1 MAIPGNML
9 SSATESMDPSISGWV
24 ALLNC
29 AIAPGTG
36 GRNGDGTLRLT
47 STASGEMRA
56 RTVSSYTVVPG
67 QVYQVFADASGVTVP
82 ERIGIRWL
90 TSAGVEISYT
100 WSLTTASASASWHR
114 IGAAGA
120 APATATR
127 AQVVVSATPAA
138 GSVVNYFENVYLGLP
153 IRTLGNLFT
162 FGVES
167 LEVDTSGWAADT
179 NCALSRTAPAVQWA
193 VDYYLAGGEV
203 LALTASANGNMAARS
218 AERPGVSAGTEY
230 LAYCY
235 LSPPTSGSAAWVE
248 LRFYNAAGTLV
259 QTTRGALAA
268 PGTGYYQQRV
278 SAIAPATAATCGVYV
293 GVDSATTGQI
303 LRVEG
308 VVVTVAPAVQTGS
321 VLPYADASFEQGVAG
336 WTVVS
341 GVATLARST
350 PWGAYSYDGSYSLT
364 ASSATATTSV
374 IRSAK
379 FSIGAGMDTQPFR
392 VLLYESVTAGGWTL
406 TRAVRWYDAANTDL
420 GTTASSAAT
429 APTSGWW
436 YLALDVTAPATAT
449 QAAVE
454 LTLTATST
462 SSVIRLDQLALWH
475 VLPLT
480 SVVAVDD
487 TASVTLTLRE
497 LPVDYLLRVYRVA
510 AGGARTLVRG
520 ESGLLDGTLAIVSD
534 TMTIEDYEA
543 PLETLVSYL
552 IELVDPAD
560 MSVDSRTSDTVTLTH
575 ADANL
580 AWLKDPGYPSR
591 NLLVMVQRGPD
602 WTRPIEQSI
611 NRVKGRRNAVTL
623 SDVRGGL
630 EGDLLVWTRSDEERE
645 ALGAL
650 LDPGHTLL
658 WQAAPGMGVN
668 DMYVSVAGVGEA
680 RAGGPA
686 TDEWRAWTLPLTEQ
700 DMPVT
705 VGVSGSAGR
714 TWQDILAEFAT
725 WQDVLDTYAT
735 WEDVFLD
742 RRIGG

>member
-1 MAIPGNML
+1 MAIPGNLL
-9 SSATESMDPSISGWV
+9 SSTTESMDPNTSGWV

-29 AIAPGTG
+29 SISSGTG
-36 GRNGDGTLRLT
+36 GRNGDGTLKLT

-67 QVYQVFADASGVTVP
+67 QLYQVFADASGATVA

-100 WSLTTASASASWHR
+100 WSLTTASASSSWHR
-114 IGAAGA
+114 IGAAGT
-120 APATATR
+120 APTTATR
-127 AQVVVSATPAA
+127 AQVVVSASPVA
-138 GSVVNYFENVYLGLP
+138 GGVINYFENVYLGLP
-153 IRTLGNLFT
+153 VRTLGNLLG
-162 FGVES
+162 FGTES
-167 LEVDTSGWAADT
+167 LEIDTSGWAVDT

-203 LALTASANGNMAARS
+203 LALTASANGNMAARTV
-218 AERPGVSAGTEY
+218 ERPGVTAGTEY

-235 LSPPTSGSAAWVE
+235 LSPPTSGSAAWIE
-248 LRFYNAAGTLV
+248 LRFYNASNTLV

-278 SAIAPATAATCGVYV
+278 SAIAPSTAVTCGVYV
-293 GVDSATTGQI
+293 GVDTATTGQI

-308 VVVTVAPAVQTGS
+308 VVVMVAPAIQTGS
-321 VLPYADASFEQGVAG
+321 ILPYADASFEQGVAG

-350 PWGAYSYDGSYSLT
+350 PWGAYSYDGAYALT

-379 FSIGAGMDTQPFR
+379 FPIGAGMGGQPFR
-392 VLLYESVTAGGWTL
+392 ILLYENVTAGGWTL
-406 TRAVRWYDAANTDL
+406 TRAVRWYDASNVDL

-462 SSVIRLDQLALWH
+462 SSAIRLDRLALWH

-480 SVVAVDD
+480 SVTAVDD
-487 TASVTLTLRE
+487 TASITLTLRE
-497 LPVDYLLRVYRVA
+497 LPIDYGLRIYRVT

-520 ESGLLDGTLAIVSD
+520 ESGLLDGTFAIVSD
-534 TMTIEDYEA
+534 TMTIEDYEPPLAA
-543 PLETLVSYL
+543 PVSYL
-552 IELVDPAD
+552 IELIDPAD

-602 WTRPIEQSI
+602 WTRPIEQSV
-611 NRVKGRRNAVTL
+611 NHVKGRRNAVTL

-630 EGDLLVWTRSDEERE
+630 EGDLLVWTRSDVERQS
-645 ALGAL
+645 LHAL

-658 WQAAPGMGVN
+658 WQAAPGMGVD
-668 DMYVSVAGVGEA
+668 DMYVSVAGASEA
-680 RAGGPA
+680 RTAGPA
-686 TDEWRAWTLPLTEQ
+686 TDEWRAWTLPLTQQ

-714 TWQDILAEFAT
+714 TWQDVLGDFAT
-725 WQDVLDTYAT
+725 WQGVLDAYAT